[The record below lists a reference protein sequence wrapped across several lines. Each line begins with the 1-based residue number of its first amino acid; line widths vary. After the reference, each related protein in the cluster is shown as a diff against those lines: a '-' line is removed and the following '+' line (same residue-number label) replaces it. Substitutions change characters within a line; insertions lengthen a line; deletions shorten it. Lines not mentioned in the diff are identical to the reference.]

1 VEYFLWLRCAAPPL
15 DQAALRR
22 AITEGPQ

>member
-1 VEYFLWLRCAAPPL
+1 VEYFLWLHRGAPPL
-15 DQAALRR
+15 DDAELQR